1 MVASSATRD
10 RILDVAMELFSENG
24 FRGTS
29 ITQIESAAGLTP
41 GAGGI
46 YHHFRTKDALLQA
59 GLKRHMDRVVALRDI
74 TRLLAGLGDL
84 RVSLTVV
91 ARYVLAELDKEQA
104 LLRILATEA
113 RARPHLV
120 DDRFEGL
127 IKGSFSGFA
136 SWLRTEAEIEDAD
149 AIAAVGLGALLSS
162 RLVSALFGVQA
173 TEVSDELFVATWVE
187 MMCNGVQSAR

>member
-10 RILDVAMELFSENG
+10 RILDVAMELFSEQG

-29 ITQIESAAGLTP
+29 ITDIETAAGLTP

-46 YHHFRTKDALLQA
+46 YHHFRTKDSLLEA
-59 GLKRHMDRVVALRDI
+59 GLKRHLDRVLALRDI

-84 RVSLTVV
+84 RASLTVV
-91 ARYVLAELDKEQA
+91 ARYVLTELDNEQA

-113 RARPHLV
+113 RARPHLM

-127 IKGSFSGFA
+127 IKGSYAGFA
-136 SWLRTEAEIEDAD
+136 SWLANEADIDDAD

-162 RLVSALFGVQA
+162 RLVSALFGVKP
-173 TEVSDELFVATWVE
+173 TDVSDELFVATWVD
-187 MMCNGVQSAR
+187 MMVNTLNGD